1 MWHEITG
8 TLFGRWYVTAFGIS
22 FAVLAVRHL
31 GARRTLLYT
40 SIAIV
45 VGIAAE
51 NGSVHWGF
59 PYTQYGFDP
68 SLRGKELFAFDVPL
82 MVSLSYTFMSYFAF
96 ATARIIVSGPRSTRG
111 RQPVLEYCLAVV
123 LAVWNLWMI
132 DPISRLGEHFFLGRL
147 FSYDGPGFWFGLPLG
162 SQLGFALTSAAL
174 IGVLTWLARD
184 EVAEPVPTLL
194 SHPRLG
200 AVGGF
205 LGQVVFMGITAFVVA
220 RMTNDASVSQRADAL
235 AGGTVIVFAPAILLV
250 SIHWGALAKLA
261 SPVAPIGDDPSV
273 GPAADSHSHP
283 EAADPPHPRLDPPPR
298 RTKEPAA
305 H

>member
-1 MWHEITG
+1 MLHEIAG
-8 TLFGRWYVTAFGIS
+8 TLFGRWYVTAFGVS
-22 FAVLAVRHL
+22 FVVLAVRHL
-31 GARRTLLYT
+31 GVRKTLTYA

-59 PYTQYGFDP
+59 PYTRYGFVS

-96 ATARIIVSGPRSTRG
+96 ATARIIVAGPRSTRG
-111 RQPVLEYCLAVV
+111 RQPALEYVLAVV

-162 SQLGFALTSAAL
+162 SQLGFALTSAVL
-174 IGVLTWLARD
+174 IGVLTWLTRD
-184 EVAEPVPTLL
+184 EIPQPVKSLV

-205 LGQVVFMGITAFVVA
+205 LGQLIFMAVTAFVVA
-220 RMTNDASVSQRADAL
+220 RRAADPAVTQRADAL
-235 AGGTVIVFAPAILLV
+235 AGGTVIVFAPAMLLV
-250 SIHWGALAKLA
+250 AIHWGALATSPDAGADVRAPAIEPDRAA
-261 SPVAPIGDDPSV
+261 STGTGPTNGPNGSPRPLGEPVA
-273 GPAADSHSHP
+273 
-283 EAADPPHPRLDPPPR
+283 R
-298 RTKEPAA
+298 
-305 H
+305 